1 MVQHEETMTESSVV
15 KRAKRQPQRVPIFP
29 GFVETESD
37 DSDDDED

>member
-15 KRAKRQPQRVPIFP
+15 KRAKRQPQKAPKFS

-37 DSDDDED
+37 DSDNGED